1 MPKTF
6 SVRGGLIGLVAV
18 ALCALVLIGSVGLNA
33 VRSLQTLLSEVNQVV
48 VPSIRSLGVIVEG
61 QTAIRSANRYMAAML
76 DQEVELK
83 DIQALYERKQAIW
96 ARIDTAWKVYEPLP
110 RSAEEEVA
118 WKAFM
123 AEWAA
128 WRGVEKNLS
137 DFIARAAE
145 GKQALRGEGVRRD
158 YLQML
163 NNTSKAFV
171 EAERT
176 LNQLIEINAGIAR
189 ETQRQSAEKGA
200 AAEVRVLTFSALA
213 MLILVVLGSLIVRR
227 ILGTLGAEPAVA
239 KQMVEQIAKGDLRAR
254 VSLREDDRDSLMAY
268 QHQMQQGLRTLVGE
282 MVDGVSRAE
291 SAAHQLASAAEQ
303 VAIASETSSESA
315 SSMAA
320 SVEEMAVSI
329 QLVADHTEDALR
341 TARDAGRMSTEG
353 GNIIE
358 SAIGEINAIA
368 TAVQS
373 TASDIHSLSESSAR
387 ISSIVQVIREVAEQT
402 NLLALNAAIE
412 AARAGE
418 SGRGFAVVADEVR
431 KLAERTSGAT
441 AEIAQMID
449 RIQADT
455 HSSVT
460 TTEKAIAQVDRGVA
474 LASQAG
480 QAIQQIRQSVDQVVN
495 VVADIELAIA
505 EQRSAS
511 QQIAQRVEQVAQVS
525 EENGVAARQT
535 ADTARE
541 MSALASQLQATAG
554 SFTL

>member
-1 MPKTF
+1 MLKTF
-6 SVRGGLIGLVAV
+6 SVRSGLIALVAV
-18 ALCALVLIGSVGLNA
+18 ALCALILIGGVGLNA
-33 VRSLQTLLSEVNQVV
+33 VRSLQTLLGEVNQVL
-48 VPSIRSLGVIVEG
+48 VPSIRSLGIIDEG
-61 QTAIRSANRYMAAML
+61 QTAVRSGSRYMGAML

-83 DIQALYERKQAIW
+83 EIQALRERRQAVW
-96 ARIDTAWKVYEPLP
+96 ARIDAAWKVYEPLP

-123 AEWAA
+123 AQWAI
-128 WRGVEKNLS
+128 WRGVENNLS
-137 DFIARAAE
+137 EFIERTAE
-145 GKQALRGEGVRRD
+145 GKQPFRGENVRRE
-158 YLQML
+158 YFQML
-163 NNTSKAFV
+163 SSTGKAFS

-176 LNQLIEINAGIAR
+176 LGQLIEINLGIAR
-189 ETQRQSAEKGA
+189 ETQRQSVEKVA
-200 AAEVRVLTFSALA
+200 AAELRVVSFSALSI
-213 MLILVVLGSLIVRR
+213 LILVALGTLIVRR
-227 ILGTLGAEPAVA
+227 ILGTLGAEPMIA
-239 KQMVEQIAKGDLRAR
+239 KQMVAQIAKGDLRTP
-254 VSLREDDRDSLMAY
+254 VTLRAGDRDSLMA
-268 QHQMQQGLRTLVGE
+268 HQQLMQQGLRTMVGE
-282 MVDGVSRAE
+282 IVDGVSRAE
-291 SAAHQLASAAEQ
+291 TAALQLASAAEQ

-329 QLVADHTEDALR
+329 QLVADHTGDAMR
-341 TARDAGRMSTEG
+341 TAHDAGRMSTEG

-373 TASDIHSLSESSAR
+373 TATDIHSLSESSAR
-387 ISSIVQVIREVAEQT
+387 ISNIVQVIRDVAEQT

-412 AARAGE
+412 AGRAGE

-441 AEIAQMID
+441 AEITQMID

-460 TTEKAIAQVDRGVA
+460 TTNKAIAQVDRGVA

-480 QAIQQIRQSVDQVVN
+480 QAIQQIRQSVDQVVS
-495 VVADIELAIA
+495 VVSDIELAIA

-525 EENGVAARQT
+525 EENGAAARQT

-541 MSALASQLQATAG
+541 MSALASQLQATVG
-554 SFTL
+554 SFRL

>member
-1 MPKTF
+1 
-6 SVRGGLIGLVAV
+6 
-18 ALCALVLIGSVGLNA
+18 
-33 VRSLQTLLSEVNQVV
+33 
-48 VPSIRSLGVIVEG
+48 
-61 QTAIRSANRYMAAML
+61 
-76 DQEVELK
+76 
-83 DIQALYERKQAIW
+83 
-96 ARIDTAWKVYEPLP
+96 
-110 RSAEEEVA
+110 
-118 WKAFM
+118 
-123 AEWAA
+123 
-128 WRGVEKNLS
+128 
-137 DFIARAAE
+137 
-145 GKQALRGEGVRRD
+145 
-158 YLQML
+158 
-163 NNTSKAFV
+163 
-171 EAERT
+171 
-176 LNQLIEINAGIAR
+176 
-189 ETQRQSAEKGA
+189 
-200 AAEVRVLTFSALA
+200 
-213 MLILVVLGSLIVRR
+213 
-227 ILGTLGAEPAVA
+227 
-239 KQMVEQIAKGDLRAR
+239 
-254 VSLREDDRDSLMAY
+254 
-268 QHQMQQGLRTLVGE
+268 
-282 MVDGVSRAE
+282 
-291 SAAHQLASAAEQ
+291 
-303 VAIASETSSESA
+303 
-315 SSMAA
+315 
-320 SVEEMAVSI
+320 
-329 QLVADHTEDALR
+329 
-341 TARDAGRMSTEG
+341 MSTEG

-480 QAIQQIRQSVDQVVN
+480 QAIQQIRRSVDQVVN
-495 VVADIELAIA
+495 VVADIELAIG

-535 ADTARE
+535 ADTACE

-554 SFTL
+554 RFTL

>member
-1 MPKTF
+1 MQQY
-6 SVRGGLIGLVAV
+6 SVRRSLITLISV
-18 ALCALVLIGSVGLNA
+18 ALLTLFLAIAVGVHGESVLQGLLKH
-33 VRSLQTLLSEVNQVV
+33 STQVV
-48 VPSIRSLGVIVEG
+48 APSLDALGVINEG
-61 QTAIRSANRYMAAML
+61 QTAVRSENRYVAALL
-76 DQEVELK
+76 DSDADFREL
-83 DIQALYERKQAIW
+83 DAVRLRKAAIW
-96 ARIDTAWKVYEPLP
+96 ARID
-110 RSAEEEVA
+110 
-118 WKAFM
+118 
-123 AEWAA
+123 AA
-128 WRGVEKNLS
+128 WAIYAALPQSPEEAAVWKMFVTDWQAWREMDRKISEYQQSLVAGRSLKVGEAIRHEYLQRLNATRTLFDKAEAGLGKLTEINAAL
-137 DFIARAAE
+137 ARAAQE
-145 GKQALRGEGVRRD
+145 QAEHE
-158 YLQML
+158 
-163 NNTSKAFV
+163 SKRIDAIMFGC
-171 EAERT
+171 A
-176 LNQLIEINAGIAR
+176 
-189 ETQRQSAEKGA
+189 
-200 AAEVRVLTFSALA
+200 
-213 MLILVVLGSLIVRR
+213 ILGVVLLSGMGWFLIRVV
-227 ILGTLGAEPAVA
+227 LGTLGGEPSVVKAAVA
-239 KQMVEQIAKGDLRAR
+239 NIAHGDLRT
-254 VSLREDDRDSLMAY
+254 VLPLVEGDQQSLMAY
-268 QHQMQQGLRTLVGE
+268 QHKMQLGLRTMVGE
-282 MVDGVSRAE
+282 IVDGVSRAE
-291 SAAHQLASAAEQ
+291 AAAHQLASAAEQ

-329 QLVADHTEDALR
+329 QLVADHTEDALK
-341 TARDAGRMSTEG
+341 TARDAGRMSSDG
-353 GNIIE
+353 GAIIE
-358 SAIGEINAIA
+358 SAISEINAIA

-373 TASDIHSLSESSAR
+373 TANDINSLSESSAR